1 VKIKAF
7 IAEDEPHSLDR
18 LKDLLGNFSELDIIG
33 EARDGLKA
41 IELIDEMKPELVF
54 LDIKMPGAS
63 GFEVLEKIRHDPMV
77 IFVTAYDKYA
87 IKAFDEN
94 AVDYILKPTSLE
106 RLSKAVKKARE
117 RNYRITDSDLARLK
131 LSLKHEDH
139 IRRFVIK
146 KGDEIQIIPES
157 EAYYFKASD
166 KYVFLHTKERQFF
179 FDMSLKEL
187 DKVLDP
193 QKFCRIHKSFI
204 VAIDKIKK
212 LKKWFHGEYLVEMK
226 DLSESALK
234 VSRNYKDN
242 LNKKLRL

>member
-1 VKIKAF
+1 VKIKVF

-18 LKDLLGNFSELDIIG
+18 LKDLLGSFKDLEMVG

-41 IELIDEMKPELVF
+41 IELINELKPDLIF

-63 GFEVLEKIRHDPMV
+63 GFEVLDKIIHDPLV

-94 AVDYILKPTSLE
+94 ALDYILKPTSLE
-106 RLSKAVKKARE
+106 RLSKAVTRARE
-117 RNYRITDSDLARLK
+117 RNYRITDYDLKRLR
-131 LSLKHEDH
+131 LSLSDEEH
-139 IRRFVIK
+139 IRRFVVK

-157 EAYYFKASD
+157 EVYYFKASD
-166 KYVFLHTKERQFF
+166 KYVFLHTKEKQFF

-187 DKVLDP
+187 EKDLDP
-193 QKFCRIHKSFI
+193 KKFCRIHKSLI

-212 LKKWFHGEYLVEMK
+212 LKKWFHGEYLVEMR
-226 DLSESALK
+226 DLPESALK
-234 VSRNYKDN
+234 VSRNYKNN
-242 LNKKLRL
+242 LQKKLRF